1 MASVPRTGIRLG
13 SKLIPSIIAIDG
25 PAASGKSTIGSL
37 LAKKLGYLYFD
48 TGVMYRAVTSE
59 ALSQSIPIR
68 DEQAVTNLAEKIHID
83 IQSPAVDDGRD
94 MTLNV
99 DGRDRTWT
107 IRQRDV
113 DQNVSPVSAY
123 AGVRRA
129 MVAEQRRIGS
139 QGRVVM
145 VGRDIGTVVFPEA
158 DLKIY
163 LDATLDERA
172 RRRFLERQSRG
183 ELVDYKAIFD
193 EVRRRDEID
202 STRSVSPLKKA
213 DDAEYLD
220 STGLSIEQVMA
231 RVMEIIERKSKGC

>member
-1 MASVPRTGIRLG
+1 M
-13 SKLIPSIIAIDG
+13 IPSIDGVTLVIAIDG

-59 ALSQSIPIR
+59 ALSQSIPIS
-68 DEQAVTNLAEKIHID
+68 DEQAVTQLAEKIRID
-83 IQSPAVDDGRD
+83 IQSPVIDDGRD

-99 DGRDRTWT
+99 DGRDRTWN
-107 IRQRDV
+107 IREREV

-129 MVAEQRRIGS
+129 MVAEQRRIG
-139 QGRVVM
+139 GHGHVVM

-158 DLKIY
+158 GLKIY
-163 LDATLDERA
+163 LDASLDERA
-172 RRRFLERQSRG
+172 RRRFLERKNRG
-183 ELVDYKAIFD
+183 EAVEFDKIFE
-193 EVRRRDEID
+193 EVKRRDEID

-220 STGLSIEQVMA
+220 STGLNIEQVMEQ
-231 RVMEIIERKSKGC
+231 VTQIIERKWKR